1 MIGYERDEDVI
12 LDNEF
17 INVRTPAEYI
27 VLMFERTREDGLLIE
42 PFFGEKGRLP
52 GTESG
57 DRFTKDLRFQLRC
70 VMNWS
75 QADCAR
81 VKKEFEALY
90 CALSEIAKQSDGT
103 TGLEEGIEKRLSPD
117 LLKVWNTYLRRFRT
131 ESFDLGRIL
140 DIENRNNVYRETAL
154 DAYEKA
160 KDLPFDQYIERMTE
174 TLPENPVSEEEENT
188 LFAYEKMLR
197 EQAAQRLGRTHMAY
211 ELVTRSQRLCTYLSL
226 GAPERIIQYEAR
238 RVAQAFA
245 ILSCA
250 TEFETVRINPITDKV
265 FTFSGRGT
273 LKYFPIMP
281 L

>member
-27 VLMFERTREDGLLIE
+27 ELMFERTRKDGLLIE

-70 VMNWS
+70 IMNWS

-81 VKKEFEALY
+81 VKTEFEALY
-90 CALSEIAKQSDGT
+90 CALSEIAKRSDGT

-140 DIENRNNVYRETAL
+140 DIENRYAAYRETAL
-154 DAYEKA
+154 DAYETA
-160 KDLPFDQYIERMTE
+160 KDLPLDQYIERMTE
-174 TLPENPVSEEEENT
+174 VLSDDPMSEEEEND
-188 LFAYEKMLR
+188 LFAYGKMLR
-197 EQAAQRLGRTHMAY
+197 EQAAQRLGKTHMAY

-226 GAPERIIQYEAR
+226 RAPERIIQYEAR

-245 ILSCA
+245 VCSCA
-250 TEFETVRINPITDKV
+250 GKFEVRRINPVAGEV
-265 FTFSGRGT
+265 FTFSGVGT
-273 LKYFPIMP
+273 LKYFPIP
-281 L
+281 PV